1 MGRSRISSVALK
13 IGLAGAVGVGVLVT
27 GFIASRQGRR
37 LLREA
42 WEGRMRTRLEDRVLD
57 ALWADPLVGRRR
69 IDALEV
75 EDGLIELSGRVR
87 SETERERAV
96 EVAESLP
103 GVAQVSDRLAV
114 QARQARLPG

>member
-13 IGLAGAVGVGVLVT
+13 IGLAGAVGVGALVT
-27 GFIASRQGRR
+27 GFIVSRQGRR

-42 WEGRMRTRLEDRVLD
+42 WEGRVRTRLEDRVLD

-69 IDALEV
+69 IDVLEV
-75 EDGLIELSGRVR
+75 EDGVVELSGRVR

-103 GVAQVSDRLAV
+103 GVARVSDRLAV
-114 QARQARLPG
+114 DARHARLPA